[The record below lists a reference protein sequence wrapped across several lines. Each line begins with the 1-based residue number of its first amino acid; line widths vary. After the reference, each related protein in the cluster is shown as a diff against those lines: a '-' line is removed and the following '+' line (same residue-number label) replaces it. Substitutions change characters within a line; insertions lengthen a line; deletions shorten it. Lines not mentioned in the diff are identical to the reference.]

1 MSLLSQIPNTTV
13 KIGTGE
19 AMPYDKGFWRGLVL
33 SKRGWYGH
41 VVVRLSHSAWY
52 TADPTILGVEIYKLD
67 PFKA

>member
-1 MSLLSQIPNTTV
+1 M

-19 AMPYDKGFWRGLVL
+19 AMPYDRCKGFQRGLVL
-33 SKRGWYGH
+33 SRRGWYGH
-41 VVVRLSHSAWY
+41 VVVRLSHPASY